1 MGGAGVRNGGWGAGV
16 RGSTVRSPVAAVVGV
31 HSFITGGRRRSQR
44 RRRRRSVGA
53 TLARSDVVITS
64 RRSLARPL
72 RPYTTRSTFGAASRN
87 AVLAEMVRTCRTSH

>member
-31 HSFITGGRRRSQR
+31 HSFITGGRRRSQ
-44 RRRRRSVGA
+44 RRRRSVGA